1 MTFGQ
6 DLYPLL
12 ADYGIIV
19 TSARERLSL
28 ANASKDIMEE
38 LGAPEGDAI
47 LRLTRVAYCMERT
60 PVEHR
65 VSHYLANGFNY
76 DIEID

>member
-1 MTFGQ
+1 
-6 DLYPLL
+6 
-12 ADYGIIV
+12 
-19 TSARERLSL
+19 
-28 ANASKDIMEE
+28 MEK
-38 LGAPEGDAI
+38 A
-47 LRLTRVAYCMERT
+47 